1 MSNDIEA
8 RIEARVREFVA
19 ELGALVR
26 EAAIASVN
34 DALGGNGHAR
44 RGRGRPRG
52 ARPTG
57 GRAKGQKRAPAEL
70 SALTTQ
76 LLAAIK
82 RAPGSRIE
90 QIGKAMSVPTK
101 ELTLPIRKLLANSS
115 IKKRGQKRA
124 TAYYPK

>member
-34 DALGGNGHAR
+34 EALGGNGHAR
-44 RGRGRPRG
+44 RGRGR

-57 GRAKGQKRAPAEL
+57 RRAKGQKRAPAEL

-90 QIGKAMSVPTK
+90 QIGKAMSVPTR
-101 ELTLPIRKLLANSS
+101 ELTLPIRKLLADSS